1 MVTEKFM
8 KLLQCFVLLLL
19 AVSQSVLAA
28 STETDSIW
36 TLEKEQDGIK
46 IYTGKVDGASLITYK
61 AVTEINTNLGQLFDF
76 FQDNKVTTQ
85 WIYNLKS
92 IKLLEQK
99 EFYES
104 NYYVVYSTP
113 WPVSD
118 VSAVLRATWK
128 YDAVNEIIM
137 NSTVS
142 VNAEEYSDDGF
153 MHIPLIETH
162 NEFQQVG
169 TGKVKLS
176 FQVVIDHGYAL
187 PDVIVDAV
195 SIETLYSTLVSLKKF
210 NYEQYNKTNL
220 FKLIPAGHVKAKIET
235 PSK

>member
-1 MVTEKFM
+1 MFTANVM
-8 KLLQCFVLLLL
+8 KLLQCFVLLML

-28 STETDSIW
+28 ATETDSIW
-36 TLEKEQDGIK
+36 TLEKDQDGIK
-46 IYTGKVDGASLITYK
+46 IYTGKVDGDSLITYK
-61 AVTEINTNLGQLFDF
+61 AVTEINTNLGPLFNF

-118 VSAVLRATWK
+118 VSAVLRATWI
-128 YDAVNEIIM
+128 YDHVNETLK
-137 NSTVS
+137 NNTVS
-142 VNAEEYSDDGF
+142 VSAGEYSDDGF
-153 MHIPLIETH
+153 MHIPLIKTH
-162 NEFQQVG
+162 NEFQQVS

-187 PDVIVDAV
+187 PNIIVDAV
-195 SIETLYSTLVSLKKF
+195 SIETLYNTLVSLKKF
-210 NYEQYNKTNL
+210 NYEKYNKTNL
-220 FKLIPAGHVKAKIET
+220 LFELTKH
-235 PSK
+235 